1 MRPHYTVNDRVFF
14 NKFQAFSY
22 AHGARENVEFNLYN
36 EKFDQVSWAEPQLTW
51 DQLLD
56 IRAQQIAAK
65 NKSIILNFSGG
76 TDSWT
81 VYQVFKRNNIK
92 IDVIYLHVSNDHF
105 RQIMDPGPIN
115 FLKENADK
123 IDSKIL
129 ILEEN
134 ESNLKEFYNDPNW
147 LWEKNSRIV
156 FSNGLCESQFFE
168 YRGKNLGDARIDD
181 DYIQVI
187 GLDKPRLNFK
197 NGNFY
202 SYQDDTTY
210 LPVMNNSRLEP
221 FFVSNDL
228 PELHIKQ
235 SYMLAKHI
243 LAKSKIEK
251 KSIEFYNNIH
261 DATKHEYYDYAY
273 AGCGRFGEVSNS
285 VYQKRFNRTT
295 FLEIDPFN
303 LNNINY
309 RGRSV
314 EFLKEGVLKNQS
326 YALNYLNGLVNAR
339 NDPSLKNLFRD
350 DKNYFSL
357 VDLHSKE
364 YKLDCPIL
372 V

>member
-1 MRPHYTVNDRVFF
+1 
-14 NKFQAFSY
+14 
-22 AHGARENVEFNLYN
+22 
-36 EKFDQVSWAEPQLTW
+36 
-51 DQLLD
+51 
-56 IRAQQIAAK
+56 
-65 NKSIILNFSGG
+65 
-76 TDSWT
+76 
-81 VYQVFKRNNIK
+81 
-92 IDVIYLHVSNDHF
+92 
-105 RQIMDPGPIN
+105 MDPGPIN

-134 ESNLKEFYNDPNW
+134 ESNIKEFYNDPNW

-181 DYIQVI
+181 DYIQVV

-314 EFLKEGVLKNQS
+314 DFLKEGVLKNQS